1 MVAFQEDTAPDQE
14 GIRRDQTL
22 DDALDRTFAALSH
35 PARRAILGRLARGEV
50 ASVTALAEP
59 FDMSLVAVSRHVRVL
74 EEAGLITRR
83 KDGRA
88 RQCRFEPT
96 AFAEAKD
103 WIETHQRY
111 WSAQLDALARY
122 LKDAE

>member
-1 MVAFQEDTAPDQE
+1 MAAFQEDNTADQE
-14 GIRRDQTL
+14 DIRRDHAL

-96 AFAEAKD
+96 AFAEARD

>member
-1 MVAFQEDTAPDQE
+1 MLPLD
-14 GIRRDQTL
+14 

-50 ASVTALAEP
+50 ASVTDLAEP

-74 EEAGLITRR
+74 EDAGLIRR
-83 KDGRA
+83 KKEGRS
-88 RQCRFEPT
+88 RLCRYEPGPIGD
-96 AFAEAKD
+96 AKD

-111 WSAQLDALARY
+111 WSAQLEALARY

>member
-1 MVAFQEDTAPDQE
+1 MVALHEDT
-14 GIRRDQTL
+14 L
-22 DDALDRTFAALSH
+22 DEALDRTFAALAH
-35 PARRAILGRLARGEV
+35 PARRAILGRLSRGEV

-88 RQCRFEPT
+88 RQCRFEPA
-96 AFAEAKD
+96 AFDEAKD

-122 LKDAE
+122 FKDAE

>member
-1 MVAFQEDTAPDQE
+1 MLPLD
-14 GIRRDQTL
+14 
-22 DDALDRTFAALSH
+22 DDALDRTFSALSH

-50 ASVTALAEP
+50 ASITDLAEP

-74 EEAGLITRR
+74 EDAGLIRR
-83 KDGRA
+83 KKEGRS
-88 RQCRFEPT
+88 RLCRYEPGSIG
-96 AFAEAKD
+96 EAKD